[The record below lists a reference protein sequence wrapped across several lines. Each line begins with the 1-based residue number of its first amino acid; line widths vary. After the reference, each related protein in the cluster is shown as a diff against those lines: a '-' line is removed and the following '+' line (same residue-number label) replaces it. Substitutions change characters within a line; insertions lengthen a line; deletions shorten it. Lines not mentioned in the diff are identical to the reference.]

1 MHRLAGRI
9 LVLSMASAPAMA
21 LLPSAMAAPVAAGAE
36 AAGRDAW
43 ETEAVYKNDTFD
55 RCLIGRTLDN
65 GMSITFVQR
74 SEGLTM
80 LLASP
85 HWELEPGKS
94 YPVTLKLGPRSWDRD
109 VEAKASSVS
118 MAVTDA
124 GLRPACVRPIRST
137 WSPPVRQYACRLTAA
152 RAPSNGSNGAL
163 RGVRAASRRRSRSP
177 RSRLDPKESLLRAP
191 LRPAEESPPPPIA
204 KPAAETEPEGTQAE
218 GTRAQETIVT
228 SEEEPPA
235 ATEPM
240 AESKT
245 GEMPAEETAATSQE
259 ESPPSAAKPE
269 TATAEPAVKKAS
281 PKKKRSRQSSAEEAK
296 RALKR
301 EVNRLRRFF
310 GN

>member
-9 LVLSMASAPAMA
+9 LVLSMACAPAMA

-65 GMSITFVQR
+65 GMSITFVQT

-80 LLASP
+80 LLASS

-94 YPVTLKLGPRSWDRD
+94 YPVTLKLGPRSWNRD

-124 GLRPACVRPIRST
+124 GFASGLRAANTLDVVAAGETIRVPLDGSTGAFERLERCVERS
-137 WSPPVRQYACRLTAA
+137 A
-152 RAPSNGSNGAL
+152 
-163 RGVRAASRRRSRSP
+163 RGVP
-177 RSRLDPKESLLRAP
+177 AP
-191 LRPAEESPPPPIA
+191 LAKPAVEAGSKGVPAEGAVASGEESPPPPIA
-204 KPAAETEPEGTQAE
+204 KPAAETEQEGTQAE

-269 TATAEPAVKKAS
+269 TATAEPAVKKAT
-281 PKKKRSRQSSAEEAK
+281 PKNKRSRQSSAEEAT

-301 EVNRLRRFF
+301 AVNRLRRFF